1 MQRPAT
7 SISCSTGP
15 TNAES
20 REAVPG
26 MSRIGV
32 SPPMYLRVTTC
43 LCTEKQVFENLRAIL
58 EANGADFTH
67 VVKIQTFLTQLEDL
81 AASREVRDSYLA
93 ADPPTSTTVRVTG
106 LVLPAAL
113 IEIDVVAVVSG
124 DSA

>member
-1 MQRPAT
+1 
-7 SISCSTGP
+7 
-15 TNAES
+15 
-20 REAVPG
+20 
-26 MSRIGV
+26 
-32 SPPMYLRVTTC
+32 MYLRVTTC